1 MHSRSI
7 VALALVVIPACAFA
21 QKGRM
26 ATEKSP
32 SDPPPM
38 PTVRYPTVHD
48 VEDHNPA
55 SLLVDKRK
63 KLALADSSV
72 AQLKALEKSIK
83 ARNAPTLAMYD
94 SVRKRIVAALAL
106 DATDATPALQM
117 QDQQN
122 KLGVRN
128 LYAALRDQRAKDAEE
143 ALALIPEGSKKAATD
158 LLSDQGKDFE
168 RMMPA
173 AERERRG
180 PPPVTSTF

>member
-1 MHSRSI
+1 MRSRSM
-7 VALALVVIPACAFA
+7 VALALMIPACAFA

-38 PTVRYPTVHD
+38 PTVRYPTVRD

-72 AQLKALEKSIK
+72 AQLKVLEKAIK

-94 SVRKRIVAALAL
+94 SVRKRIVASLAL
-106 DATDATPALQM
+106 DATNATPALQA

-122 KLGVRN
+122 KTGLRN
-128 LYAALRDQRAKDAEE
+128 LFAALKEQRTKDAEE
-143 ALALIPEGSKKAATD
+143 ALALVPEAAKKAATG
-158 LLSDQGKDFE
+158 LLNDQGKDFE
-168 RMMPA
+168 RMMPE
-173 AERERRG
+173 AEPRG
-180 PPPVTSTF
+180 GSPAR

>member
-1 MHSRSI
+1 MQSRSI
-7 VALALVVIPACAFA
+7 VVLALLAIPACSFA

-26 ATEKSP
+26 ATDKSP

-38 PTVRYPTVHD
+38 PTVSYPTVRD
-48 VEDHNPA
+48 VEEHNPA

-106 DATDATPALQM
+106 DATNATPALQQ

-122 KLGVRN
+122 RLGLKN
-128 LYAALRDQRAKDAEE
+128 LFAALRDQRVKDAEE
-143 ALALIPEGSKKAATD
+143 ALALVPEGSKKTATD
-158 LLSDQGKDFE
+158 LLNDQGKDFE

-173 AERERRG
+173 ERGRG
-180 PPPVTSTF
+180 TPPGRE

>member
-7 VALALVVIPACAFA
+7 VALALVVLPACAFA

-26 ATEKSP
+26 ATDKSP
-32 SDPPPM
+32 GDPPLAS
-38 PTVRYPTVHD
+38 TVRYPTVRD

-72 AQLKALEKSIK
+72 AQLKALEKNIK

-94 SVRKRIVAALAL
+94 SVRKRIIASLAL
-106 DATDATPALQM
+106 DATDATPTLQL

-122 KLGVRN
+122 KMGLRN
-128 LYAALRDQRAKDAEE
+128 LYATLREQRIKDADE
-143 ALALIPEGSKKAATD
+143 ALALVPESSKNAARD
-158 LLSDQGKDFE
+158 LLNDQGKDFD
-168 RMMPA
+168 RMMPEK
-173 AERERRG
+173 ERSSN
-180 PPPVTSTF
+180 P